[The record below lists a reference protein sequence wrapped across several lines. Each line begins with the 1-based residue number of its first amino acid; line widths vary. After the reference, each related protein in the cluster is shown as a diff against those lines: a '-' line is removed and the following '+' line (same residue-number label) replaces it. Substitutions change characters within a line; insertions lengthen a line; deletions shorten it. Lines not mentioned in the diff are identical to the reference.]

1 MKTMKKIY
9 LTPALQV
16 EETESAQVLAAS
28 LIVNND
34 KTVDGDEALVKGG
47 NDWDIWSDE

>member
-1 MKTMKKIY
+1 MS
-9 LTPALQV
+9 PALQV

-28 LIVNND
+28 LIINRD
-34 KTVDGDEALVKGG
+34 KTVDGDEALVKGN